1 MSGLCS
7 RGLPNP
13 RSLKCEG
20 MADNRAALKTLPV
33 PDLGATL
40 ERLHTVVSAVVDAP
54 TLATTEHTIRDFAA
68 SPGPEL
74 QEALLRFAAE
84 KDSADSSWLADRWL
98 QDYLTVRAPLP
109 LATNVGFQ
117 INLATNSTGLDRA
130 VELISILAR
139 LHLLQAADR
148 MPEERDTRDQPIDA
162 AQWRCFNGALRH
174 PAPDC
179 DTVTFCELDETS
191 RSIGVLANGHMFNVQ
206 ITDDAG
212 QLASDDALRGA
223 LETVLSQAAGEPGHT
238 TERSYVGSG
247 GLASDI
253 ESLRDSDAYHT
264 LQNHLFAVNLLEL
277 DVTEAEALRSV
288 AFDAGRAWVYR
299 PITYQINIA
308 TGGQIDDFAAM
319 HVEHSTVDGATLVTA
334 MARAQQI
341 RDGELEAGV
350 AGDAAGE
357 TAGGA
362 WAGPL
367 PVEEMTWEDQGA
379 GATETPQRDLRVDL
393 VQVPRVPNAELPMKF
408 SADAMSQLILSIAQ
422 ELTYGRI
429 RAVYEA
435 VDMREY
441 KAGRT
446 ECLRAVTPEAV
457 AFAQALVRA
466 QGGVGDGGRG
476 ARGDET
482 SGESLADLLR
492 AALDAHRGW
501 VIGCKTGNG
510 IDRHLWALAFTAEK
524 EGLGSLDLMADPG
537 VIAARTDFLSTTSI
551 GSDRQIVRYVFAPT
565 VPNGFGVN
573 YTPGA
578 EKIEYC
584 LTWDAATAEKP
595 EEFQRNLVRA
605 GEMLTSFLR
614 GM

>member
-1 MSGLCS
+1 MV
-7 RGLPNP
+7 
-13 RSLKCEG
+13 
-20 MADNRAALKTLPV
+20 DNRAALKSLPV
-33 PDLGATL
+33 PELSATL
-40 ERLHTVVSAVVDAP
+40 RSLHTVVSATADAP
-54 TLATTEHTIRDFAA
+54 TLATTDRTMRDFAT

-130 VELISILAR
+130 VELIGILAR
-139 LHLLQAADR
+139 LHLLQAAGR
-148 MPEERDTRDQPIDA
+148 MPEERDSRDQPIDA
-162 AQWRCFNGALRH
+162 AQWRCFNGSLRH
-174 PAPDC
+174 PSPGC
-179 DTVTFCELDETS
+179 DTVTFCELDESS

-212 QLASDDALRGA
+212 RLASDDALHGA

-253 ESLRDSDAYHT
+253 ERLRDSDAYHT
-264 LQNHLFAVNLLEL
+264 LQNQLFAVNLLEL
-277 DVTEAEALRSV
+277 NVTEAEALRRV
-288 AFDAGRAWVYR
+288 AFDVGHAWVYR

-334 MARAQQI
+334 IARAQQI
-341 RDGELEAGV
+341 RDGELEATPE
-350 AGDAAGE
+350 AGE
-357 TAGGA
+357 S

-367 PVEEMTWEDQGA
+367 PVEEMTWEDPGA
-379 GATETPQRDLRVDL
+379 GTGAEPGVSEIPQRDLRVDL

-457 AFAQALVRA
+457 AFAQALVRDA
-466 QGGVGDGGRG
+466 RSHDSDDGGDRNG
-476 ARGDET
+476 SCGDET
-482 SGESLADLLR
+482 TGESLAKLLR
-492 AALDAHRGW
+492 AALDTHRNW

-584 LTWDAATAEKP
+584 LTWDAATAEKQ
-595 EEFQRNLVRA
+595 EEFQRSLVRA
-605 GEMLTSFLR
+605 GEMLASFLR

>member
-1 MSGLCS
+1 MSGS
-7 RGLPNP
+7 FSPGLRSP
-13 RSLKCEG
+13 RSLKCNS
-20 MADNRAALKTLPV
+20 MVDNRAALKSLPV
-33 PDLGATL
+33 PELSATL
-40 ERLHTVVSAVVDAP
+40 RSLHTVVSAVVDAP
-54 TLATTEHTIRDFAA
+54 TLATTDRTIRDFAA
-68 SPGPEL
+68 SPGPQL

-130 VELISILAR
+130 VELIGILAR
-139 LHLLQAADR
+139 LHLLQAAGR
-148 MPEERDTRDQPIDA
+148 MPEERDARDQPIDA

-206 ITDDAG
+206 ITDAAG
-212 QLASDDALRGA
+212 QLASDDALRSA
-223 LETVLSQAAGEPGHT
+223 LESVLSQAAGEPAHT

-253 ESLRDSDAYHT
+253 ERLRDSDAYHT
-264 LQNHLFAVNLLEL
+264 LQNQLFAVNLLEL
-277 DVTEAEALRSV
+277 DVTEAEALRRV
-288 AFDAGRAWVYR
+288 AFDVGHAWVYR

-341 RDGELEAGV
+341 RDGELEAEL
-350 AGDAAGE
+350 AGE
-357 TAGGA
+357 VAGGA

-367 PVEEMTWEDQGA
+367 PVEEMTWEDQDTDAEPGVS
-379 GATETPQRDLRVDL
+379 EIPQRDLRVDL

-457 AFAQALVRA
+457 AFAQALVR
-466 QGGVGDGGRG
+466 GGRG
-476 ARGDET
+476 NGSDDGGDET
-482 SGESLADLLR
+482 AGESLAELLR
-492 AALDAHRGW
+492 AALDAHRNW

-537 VIAARTDFLSTTSI
+537 VVAARTDFLSTTSI

-595 EEFQRNLVRA
+595 EEFQRNLARA
-605 GEMLTSFLR
+605 GEMLESFLR